1 MTPKKSFTQ
10 KNNNKKTANKN
21 LRLIIMWSDDDHDY
35 NDCLKMMMSYDDDDY
50 HDNSEDNARL
60 YEIIISVRMSILV

>member
-1 MTPKKSFTQ
+1 MSNDDDCFTF
-10 KNNNKKTANKN
+10 ND
-21 LRLIIMWSDDDHDY
+21 RLIIMWSDDDHDY

-60 YEIIISVRMSILV
+60 YEIIISVHISILV